1 MISEVVA
8 RELYNKRNS
17 SSSQLLQKSPE
28 IEGTFEIRIN
38 SNADKSFLYN
48 FIYQY
53 KHWQN
58 IITII
63 VTDLFKKNNSD
74 YRYFLDYEIVRAC
87 VSGTAGSIKK
97 QKQIHYIKN
106 NYKDN
111 ELYKQLIEIGQKL
124 KNHNLV
130 MILRRFKK
138 DFSNYFK
145 AIKDYKAN
153 PSKYSGMPQMPKPR
167 KLSEL
172 TNYFIPLDGANSWS
186 TKKNL
191 IGINLKSK
199 MRYLYIGKIIK
210 NAKVLNKNIQ
220 SVGIKMRNSE
230 IYLSFSYIKGEEEST
245 KSIAQE
251 PLRLDSLG
259 SNSAGIDIGLN
270 NLISLF
276 IADEKSESIIVDG
289 ARYKYYNSKFNRFIA
304 KLNNSISEEI
314 IEYKTIIKK
323 DKTEVQIPIK
333 WTKRGHRLKRYISF
347 LYRKRN
353 DFFETEFHKISKRV
367 VEYLE
372 INGVKKLVLSKNLA
386 QLMNNGECN
395 LRRKTKQ
402 NFIQIPFIQL
412 IHYIE
417 EKSIKNGIEVIFID
431 EAYTSKTSCI
441 SGDVLEVQTKSKS
454 SQKPTANEFKGTRA
468 KRGLFRDIVL
478 NKIWN
483 ADLNG
488 AVNHIKIA
496 FNSCFKWLKN
506 ALFKLS
512 NPKVIKSANDFL
524 LFNNRMLQQQGNSP
538 SY

>member
-1 MISEVVA
+1 MISEAVA
-8 RELYNKRNS
+8 KELDTKKKSNS
-17 SSSQLLQKSPE
+17 LKLSRKSAE

-38 SNADKSFLYN
+38 SNNDKNYLFN

-58 IITII
+58 IITIL

-87 VSGTAGSIKK
+87 ISGTAGSIKK
-97 QKQIHYIKN
+97 QEKIFYIKN
-106 NYKDN
+106 RYKDN
-111 ELYKQLIEIGQKL
+111 ELYKQLLEVGQKL

-130 MILRRFKK
+130 MVLRRFKK
-138 DFSNYFK
+138 DFSNYFR
-145 AIKDYKAN
+145 AIKDWKEN
-153 PSKYSGMPQMPKPR
+153 TSKYTGMPQMPKPR
-167 KLSEL
+167 KMSQLL
-172 TNYFIPLDGANSWS
+172 NYSIPLDGTNGWS

-191 IGINLKSK
+191 IGINLKKK
-199 MRYLYIGKIIK
+199 MRYFYIGKIIK
-210 NAKVLNKNIQ
+210 NGKVLDKTIQ
-220 SVGIKMRNSE
+220 SVAIKMRNSE
-230 IYLSFSYIKGEEEST
+230 IYLSFSYIKEDKKSMEST
-245 KSIAQE
+245 IQNPKKLDPIA
-251 PLRLDSLG
+251 LSR
-259 SNSAGIDIGLN
+259 AGIDIGLN

-276 IADEKSESIIVDG
+276 IDDKESDSIIVDG

-314 IEYKTIIKK
+314 IKYKTIIKK

-333 WTKRGHRLKRYISF
+333 WTKRGHRLKKYVSF

-372 INGVKKLVLSKNLA
+372 INSVKQLVLSKNLA
-386 QLMNNGECN
+386 QLMNNGACN
-395 LRRKTKQ
+395 LRKKTKQ

-417 EKSIKNGIEVIFID
+417 EKAIKNGIEVIFID
-431 EAYTSKTSCI
+431 EAYTSKTSCV
-441 SGDVLEVQTKSKS
+441 SGDVLAVQTKSKNN
-454 SQKPTANEFKGTRA
+454 QKPTANEFKGTRA
-468 KRGLFRDIVL
+468 KRGLFKDIVL

-488 AVNHIKIA
+488 AVNHIKVA
-496 FNSCFKWLKN
+496 FDNCFRWLKD
-506 ALFKLS
+506 ALFKLC

-524 LFNNRMLQQQGNSP
+524 LFNNRTLQFRVNSA
-538 SY
+538 SV

>member
-1 MISEVVA
+1 M
-8 RELYNKRNS
+8 
-17 SSSQLLQKSPE
+17 SQQTNPLLAKLKPE

-38 SNADKSFLYN
+38 NNDDKTYLFNY
-48 FIYQY
+48 IYEY

-58 IITII
+58 IITIL
-63 VTDLFKKNNSD
+63 VTDLFKKENSD

-87 VSGTAGSIKK
+87 ISGTEGSIKK
-97 QKQIHYIKN
+97 QEKIHYIKN
-106 NYKDN
+106 KYKDN
-111 ELYKQLIEIGQKL
+111 ELYKNLLEVGKNL

-130 MILRRFKK
+130 MVLRRFKK
-138 DFSNYFK
+138 DFNNYFK

-153 PSKYSGMPQMPKPR
+153 PHKYTGMPQMPKPR
-167 KLSEL
+167 KMSEL
-172 TNYFIPLDGANSWS
+172 MNYSIPLDNANGWS

-191 IGINLKSK
+191 IGINLDSK
-199 MRYLYIGKIIK
+199 MRYFYIGKIIK
-210 NAKVLNKNIQ
+210 EGKVLDKKIQ
-220 SVGIKMRNSE
+220 SVSIKMRNKE
-230 IYLSFSYIKGEEEST
+230 IYLSFSYVNEEQILNSELSVD
-245 KSIAQE
+245 KAHNLGSI
-251 PLRLDSLG
+251 S

-276 IADEKSESIIVDG
+276 IDDKESQSIIVDG
-289 ARYKYYNSKFNRFIA
+289 ARYKYYNSKFNRFVA
-304 KLNNSISEEI
+304 KLNNSISEEV

-333 WTKRGHRLKRYISF
+333 WTKRGHRLKKYISF

-372 INGVKKLVLSKNLA
+372 INGVKQLVLSKNLA

-395 LRRKTKQ
+395 LRKKTKQ

-417 EKSIKNGIEVIFID
+417 QKAIKNGIEVIFID
-431 EAYTSKTSCI
+431 EAYTSKTSCVN
-441 SGDVLEVQTKSKS
+441 GDVLAVQTKSKNN
-454 SQKPTANEFKGTRA
+454 QKPTANEFKGTRA
-468 KRGLFRDIVL
+468 KRGLFKDIVL

-488 AVNHIKIA
+488 AVNHIKVA
-496 FNSCFKWLKN
+496 FDSCFKWLKD
-506 ALFKLS
+506 ALFKLC

-524 LFNNRMLQQQGNSP
+524 LFNNGIVMQVKSGYQVPLKR
-538 SY
+538 

>member
-1 MISEVVA
+1 M
-8 RELYNKRNS
+8 
-17 SSSQLLQKSPE
+17 SQQTNPLLAKLKPE

-38 SNADKSFLYN
+38 NNDDKTYLFDY
-48 FIYQY
+48 IYKY

-58 IITII
+58 IITIL

-87 VSGTAGSIKK
+87 ISDTAGSIKK
-97 QKQIHYIKN
+97 QEKIHYIKN
-106 NYKDN
+106 KYKDN
-111 ELYKQLIEIGQKL
+111 ELYKNLLEVGKNL

-130 MILRRFKK
+130 MVLRRFKK
-138 DFSNYFK
+138 DFNNYFK
-145 AIKDYKAN
+145 AIKDYKIN
-153 PSKYSGMPQMPKPR
+153 PHKYTGMPQMPKAR
-167 KLSEL
+167 KISEL
-172 TNYFIPLDGANSWS
+172 TNYSIPLDNANGWS

-191 IGINLKSK
+191 IGINLDSK
-199 MRYLYIGKIIK
+199 MRYFYIGKIIK
-210 NAKVLNKNIQ
+210 NGKVLDKKIQ
-220 SVGIKMRNSE
+220 SVSIKMRNRE
-230 IYLSFSYIKGEEEST
+230 IYLSFSYINEEQNNELIES
-245 KSIAQE
+245 KAHNLGSIN
-251 PLRLDSLG
+251 

-276 IADEKSESIIVDG
+276 IDDKESQSIIVDG
-289 ARYKYYNSKFNRFIA
+289 AKYKYYNSKFNRFIA
-304 KLNNSISEEI
+304 KLNNSISEEV

-323 DKTEVQIPIK
+323 DKTEIQIPIK

-372 INGVKKLVLSKNLA
+372 INGVKQLVLSKNLA

-395 LRRKTKQ
+395 LRKKSKQ

-417 EKSIKNGIEVIFID
+417 EKAIKNGIEVIFID
-431 EAYTSKTSCI
+431 EGYTSKTSCVN
-441 SGDVLEVQTKSKS
+441 GDVLAVQTKSKNN
-454 SQKPTANEFKGTRA
+454 QKPTANEFKGTRA
-468 KRGLFRDIVL
+468 KRGLFKDIVL

-488 AVNHIKIA
+488 AVNHIKVA
-496 FNSCFKWLKN
+496 FDSCFKWLKD
-506 ALFKLS
+506 ALFKLC

-524 LFNNRMLQQQGNSP
+524 LFNNRMLQYRVNSA
-538 SY
+538 SV

>member
-1 MISEVVA
+1 MISKIVSQ
-8 RELYNKRNS
+8 ELDNKEKNS
-17 SSSQLLQKSPE
+17 N

-38 SNADKSFLYN
+38 NNSDKSYLYN
-48 FIYQY
+48 YIYEY

-58 IITII
+58 ILTIL
-63 VTDLFKKNNSD
+63 VTNLFKKDDAD
-74 YRYFLDYEIVRAC
+74 YKYFLDYQIIRAC
-87 VSGTAGSIKK
+87 ISDTAGSLTKQDKIK
-97 QKQIHYIKN
+97 YIKDK
-106 NYKDN
+106 YQDN
-111 ELYKQLIEIGQKL
+111 ELYKSLLKIGKSL

-130 MILRRFKK
+130 MIMRRFKK

-145 AIKDYKAN
+145 TLKDWKIN
-153 PSKYSGMPQMPKPR
+153 PKKYTGMPQMPKAR

-172 TNYFIPLDGANSWS
+172 TNFSIPLDQNSWS

-191 IGINLKSK
+191 VGINLNSK
-199 MRYLYIGKIIK
+199 MRYFYIGKTVK
-210 NAKVLNKNIQ
+210 NAKVLDKKIQ
-220 SVGIKMRNSE
+220 SISIKMRNRE
-230 IYLSFSYIKGEEEST
+230 IYLSFSYVNDVEEFVNIEK
-245 KSIAQE
+245 KSE
-251 PLRLDSLG
+251 LKLEDL
-259 SNSAGIDIGLN
+259 NKNCAGIDIGLN

-276 IADEKSESIIVDG
+276 IDDKESQSIIIDG

-304 KLNNSISEEI
+304 KLNNSIADEV
-314 IEYKTIIKK
+314 IEHKTIIKK

-353 DFFETEFHKISKRV
+353 DFFETEFYKISKRI
-367 VEYLE
+367 VEYLK
-372 INGVKKLVLSKNLA
+372 INDVKQLVLSKNLA
-386 QLMNNGECN
+386 KLMNNGKCK
-395 LRRKTKQ
+395 LRKKTKQ

-417 EKSIKNGIEVIFID
+417 EKAIKNKIEVIFID

-441 SGDVLEVQTKSKS
+441 NGDVLEVQTKSKNN
-454 SQKPTANEFKGTRA
+454 QKPTANEFKGTRA

-488 AVNHIKIA
+488 AVNHIKVA
-496 FNSCFKWLKN
+496 FNSSFLWLKD
-506 ALFKLS
+506 ALFKLC

-524 LFNNRMLQQQGNSP
+524 LFNRNLQQKINSL
-538 SY
+538 SC

>member
-1 MISEVVA
+1 MISEAVA
-8 RELYNKRNS
+8 KVLDTEKKS
-17 SSSQLLQKSPE
+17 SRVKSSPKKAE

-38 SNADKSFLYN
+38 NNVDKIYLYN
-48 FIYQY
+48 YIYKY

-58 IITII
+58 IITIL
-63 VTDLFKKNNSD
+63 VTDLFKKENSD

-87 VSGTAGSIKK
+87 ISGTAGSVKK
-97 QKQIHYIKN
+97 QEQIHYIRD
-106 NYKDN
+106 NYNDN
-111 ELYKQLIEIGQKL
+111 ELYKQLIEVGKEL

-145 AIKDYKAN
+145 ALKDWKIN
-153 PSKYSGMPQMPKPR
+153 PNKYTGMPQMPKAR

-172 TNYFIPLDGANSWS
+172 TNYSIPLDNSNSWS

-191 IGINLKSK
+191 IGINLNSK
-199 MRYLYIGKIIK
+199 MRYFYIGKIIK
-210 NAKVLNKNIQ
+210 NGKVLDKKIQ
-220 SVGIKMRNSE
+220 SLSIKMRNRE
-230 IYLSFSYIKGEEEST
+230 IYLSFSYINEKQELSVDKAHNLG
-245 KSIAQE
+245 SI
-251 PLRLDSLG
+251 S

-276 IADEKSESIIVDG
+276 IDDKESQSIIVDG

-304 KLNNSISEEI
+304 RLNNSISDEV
-314 IEYKTIIKK
+314 IEYKTITKK
-323 DKTEVQIPIK
+323 DKTVVQIPIK
-333 WTKRGHRLKRYISF
+333 WTKRGHRLKRYIAF

-367 VEYLE
+367 VEYLK
-372 INGVKKLVLSKNLA
+372 INNVKQLVLSKNLA
-386 QLMNNGECN
+386 ELMNNGECE
-395 LRRKTKQ
+395 LRKKTKQ

-417 EKSIKNGIEVIFID
+417 EKAIKNGIEVIFID

-454 SQKPTANEFKGTRA
+454 NQKPTANEFKGTRA

-478 NKIWN
+478 NTIWN

-488 AVNHIKIA
+488 AVNHIKVA
-496 FNSCFKWLKN
+496 FNSSFKWLKD
-506 ALFKLS
+506 ALFKLC
-512 NPKVIKSANDFL
+512 NPIKLKSANDFL
-524 LFNNRMLQQQGNSP
+524 LFNSRCSQSL
-538 SY
+538 